1 MKWVGQGKLKKNQLK
16 TPQNLKQECSK
27 YVDANKPKTKTN
39 LNENKFKQ
47 KQSKSSSSDKTRLY
61 HRCLIS

>member
-1 MKWVGQGKLKKNQLK
+1 VKWAGQGKLKKNQLK

-39 LNENKFKQ
+39 LNGNN
-47 KQSKSSSSDKTRLY
+47 
-61 HRCLIS
+61 